1 VIITTVFLGEQS
13 YRFAPIDF
21 NRWTKKKKTSQAQ
34 AHKITFFKKK
44 SA

>member
-21 NRWTKKKKTSQAQ
+21 NRWTKKKKRHHRRRHT
-34 AHKITFFKKK
+34 K
-44 SA
+44 